1 MSKRLAL
8 TREDGADT
16 AFVHLAML
24 SGAITVSEFIGWTE
38 RVVREADDALPDYI
52 YEIAALNKQTAT
64 LMDLRDTLPNVR
76 GNVSA
81 DEDKVLMAISVI
93 RNPVIVGRTD
103 EPRPP
108 NSNSAF
114 KTLKAHPDSKA
125 RFDAFF
131 PGILP

>member
-1 MSKRLAL
+1 VSKRLRL

-16 AFVHLAML
+16 AFVHLALL

-38 RVVREADDALPDYI
+38 RIVTEADDGLPDYI

-64 LMDLRDTLPNVR
+64 LMDLRDALPNVT
-76 GNVSA
+76 GDVSP
-81 DEDKVLMAISVI
+81 DEDKILMAISVI
-93 RNPVIVGRTD
+93 RNPVIAGRTD
-103 EPRPP
+103 EPRPL
-108 NSNSAF
+108 NSRSA
-114 KTLKAHPDSKA
+114 LKRLEAHPDAKA